1 MNKLQKAFDLC
12 NEKKFDEALPILESI
27 TNEDPK
33 NSEAWRTLAQVHW
46 FHKHEPDKAYDELIE
61 ALKCDP
67 RNLWALILMGNLL
80 TKEKHDIEGAK
91 SYYDKVLEYFP
102 DNAIAINNVA
112 ATYMERKDY
121 DEAIPLMKKVISI
134 DDTYINSYYG
144 LALCYYKTNQL
155 EECFEICYQGATKLK
170 DRPENPGVR
179 DELMKLYLTVAKDL
193 ADKTNYINVWKGI
206 KEELEAV
213 DHINIQFAE
222 DKNLIVNARFEY
234 AITHRT
240 KEHVIR
246 YNPDKKF
253 IDHLFVHEMMH
264 LKMNQQATLN
274 HRGKAI
280 VFTTDN
286 QEAFNKRYKRFVQ
299 NRHKSLPKNEQERM
313 LKVMCEGIGTQLT
326 SSPMD
331 LFVEHIMFTDYKVMR
346 PIQLLSLFHLEEVNI
361 ESIRKGSEN
370 GFFPSEIVK
379 TSKILNIVS
388 SMHLK
393 ELYGIDLIHEYK
405 PTKAEFDQAKDLY
418 EEFKAYLNTFKSGDE
433 YEMLEYFAQSFNMED
448 FMDIIDETRLAED
461 KKDDYSL
468 LDDISQRLQTAP
480 SDEDIDV
487 SNAQFALNHQD
498 GANPTETMM
507 MAMYM
512 LSAMQRFDK
521 MGHDDVKKIAFEIA
535 TVGINGISPDKKYSI
550 NTIPRKEF
558 GGYEFLAYYYV
569 SWAREFPDA
578 LERLQLPFNKAYQT
592 ALEMYNAK
600 RKKDE

>member
-1 MNKLQKAFDLC
+1 MDKLQKAFDLC
-12 NEKKFDEALPILESI
+12 NEKKFDEALPLLESV
-27 TNEDPK
+27 TKEDPK

-61 ALKCDP
+61 ALKCEP

-80 TKEKHDIEGAK
+80 TREKNDIEGAK
-91 SYYDKVLEYFP
+91 SYYNKVLEYFP

-112 ATYMERKDY
+112 ATYIERKEY
-121 DEAIPLMKKVISI
+121 TEAIPLMKKVISI

-155 EECFEICYQGATKLK
+155 EECFEICYQGATKLQ

-179 DELMKLYLTVAKDL
+179 DELLKLYLTVAKDL

-222 DKNLIVNARFEY
+222 DKNLMVNARFEY

-240 KEHVIR
+240 KDHVIR
-246 YNPDKKF
+246 YNPDKKY

-299 NRHKSLPKNEQERM
+299 NRHKNLPRNEQERM

-331 LFVEHIMFTDYKVMR
+331 LFVEHIMYTDYKVMR
-346 PIQLLSLFHLEEVNI
+346 PIQLLSLVHLEEVNI
-361 ESIRKGSEN
+361 ESIRKGGES

-393 ELYGIDLIHEYK
+393 ELYGIDFIHEYN
-405 PTKAEFDQAKDLY
+405 PTKSEFDQAKDLY

-448 FMDIIDETRLAED
+448 FMDIVDETRLAEE

-468 LDDISQRLQTAP
+468 IDDIDKRLQSAP
-480 SDEDIDV
+480 SDEDVDV

-512 LSAMQRFDK
+512 LSAMQSFDK

-550 NTIPRKEF
+550 NSIPGKEF

-578 LERLQLPFNKAYQT
+578 LEKIQLPFSKAYQT
-592 ALEMYNAK
+592 AIEMYNAK
-600 RKKDE
+600 RNNK

>member
-1 MNKLQKAFDLC
+1 MDKLQKAFDLC
-12 NEKKFDEALPILESI
+12 NEKKFDEALPLLESV
-27 TNEDPK
+27 TKEDPK

-61 ALKCDP
+61 ALKYEP

-80 TKEKHDIEGAK
+80 TREKNDIEGAK
-91 SYYDKVLEYFP
+91 SYYNKVLEYFP

-112 ATYMERKDY
+112 ATYIERKEY
-121 DEAIPLMKKVISI
+121 TEAIPLMKKVISI

-155 EECFEICYQGATKLK
+155 EECFEICYQGATKLQ

-179 DELMKLYLTVAKDL
+179 DELLKLYLTVAKDL

-222 DKNLIVNARFEY
+222 DKNLMVNARFEY

-240 KEHVIR
+240 KDHVIR
-246 YNPDKKF
+246 YNPDKKY

-299 NRHKSLPKNEQERM
+299 NRHKNLPRNEQERM

-331 LFVEHIMFTDYKVMR
+331 LFVEHIMYTDYKVMR
-346 PIQLLSLFHLEEVNI
+346 PIQLLSLVHLEEVNI
-361 ESIRKGSEN
+361 ESIRKGGES

-393 ELYGIDLIHEYK
+393 ELYGIDFIHEYN
-405 PTKAEFDQAKDLY
+405 PTRSELDQAKDLY

-448 FMDIIDETRLAED
+448 FMDIVDETRLAEE

-468 LDDISQRLQTAP
+468 IDDIDKRLQSAP
-480 SDEDIDV
+480 SDEDVDV

-512 LSAMQRFDK
+512 LSAMQSFDK

-550 NTIPRKEF
+550 NSIPGKEF

-578 LERLQLPFNKAYQT
+578 LEKIQLPFSKAYQT
-592 ALEMYNAK
+592 AIEMYNAK
-600 RKKDE
+600 RNNK

>member
-12 NEKKFDEALPILESI
+12 NEKKFDEALPILESV
-27 TNEDPK
+27 TKEDPN

-61 ALKCDP
+61 ALKCEP

-80 TKEKHDIEGAK
+80 TREKKDIEGAK

-112 ATYMERKDY
+112 ATYIERKDY
-121 DEAIPLMKKVISI
+121 KEAIPLMKKVISL

-155 EECFEICYQGATKLK
+155 EDCFEICHQGATKLQ

-179 DELMKLYLTVAKDL
+179 DELVKLYLTVAKDL
-193 ADKTNYINVWKGI
+193 ADKTNYVNVWKGI

-222 DKNLIVNARFEY
+222 DKNLMVNARFEY

-331 LFVEHIMFTDYKVMR
+331 LFVEHIMYRDYKVMR

-361 ESIRKGSEN
+361 ESIRKGGES
-370 GFFPSEIVK
+370 GYFPSEIVK

-393 ELYGIDLIHEYK
+393 DLYGIDLIHEYK
-405 PTKAEFDQAKDLY
+405 PTKAELDQAKDLY

-448 FMDIIDETRLAED
+448 FMDIVDETRLAED

-468 LDDISQRLQTAP
+468 LDDISQRLQSAP
-480 SDEDIDV
+480 SDDDIDV

-512 LSAMQRFDK
+512 LSAMQSFDK

-535 TVGINGISPDKKYSI
+535 TVGINGISPEKKYSI
-550 NTIPRKEF
+550 NSFPGKEF

-592 ALEMYNAK
+592 AIMMYNAK
-600 RKKDE
+600 H